1 MRRLFTRRAAPD
13 LTRDGPELPL
23 HEGDLLGPDAD
34 EGPALR
40 PYASEFPALPS
51 PASRGG
57 EAASLSDGAFQ
68 RALEQEQL
76 GRRLDA
82 IMTLRQLLTDDPVH
96 IEGRIRLAHL
106 LETTGEP
113 DAALSLLSEGLS
125 RSPGNR
131 QLREERGAHLCRH
144 GRHAEAEADLL
155 AAIDAHT
162 PSATAAL
169 YLGLSLLRRGRHA
182 EAVPYLEQA
191 AVIDPTDGLVALHLG
206 EARFQAGD
214 FDGALTALTTATRLA
229 PADPPPFALAGRLL
243 DRLGRADEAMEMH
256 RQARLAGRA

>member
-13 LTRDGPELPL
+13 LSREGPDLPV
-23 HEGDLLGPDAD
+23 HEGDLWGPDAD

-40 PYASEFPALPS
+40 PFASEFPALP
-51 PASRGG
+51 PTASMVG
-57 EAASLSDGAFQ
+57 EAATLTDSAFQ
-68 RALEQEQL
+68 RAHEQEQL

-82 IMTLRQLLTDDPVH
+82 IMTLRQLLTDDPAHVA
-96 IEGRIRLAHL
+96 GRIRLAHL
-106 LETTGEP
+106 LETTGDP
-113 DAALSLLSEGLS
+113 DAALQLLSDGLS
-125 RSPGNR
+125 RSPDNR
-131 QLREERGAHLCRH
+131 QLRGERGAHLCRH

-155 AAIDAHT
+155 AAIDGQA
-162 PSATAAL
+162 PSAEATL

-191 AVIDPTDGLVALHLG
+191 AGINPTDGLVALHLG

-214 FDGALTALTTATRLA
+214 YDGALAALTTAAQLT
-229 PADPPPFALAGRLL
+229 PADPRPFALAGRLL
-243 DRLGRADEAMEMH
+243 DRLGRTEEAMEMH

>member
-13 LTRDGPELPL
+13 LSREGPDLPV
-23 HEGDLLGPDAD
+23 HEGDLWGPDAD

-40 PYASEFPALPS
+40 PFASEFPALP
-51 PASRGG
+51 PTASMVG
-57 EAASLSDGAFQ
+57 EAATLTDSAFQ
-68 RALEQEQL
+68 RAHEQEQL

-82 IMTLRQLLTDDPVH
+82 IMTLRQLLTDDPAHVA
-96 IEGRIRLAHL
+96 GRIRLAHL
-106 LETTGEP
+106 LETTGDP
-113 DAALSLLSEGLS
+113 DAALQLLSDGLS
-125 RSPGNR
+125 RSPDNR
-131 QLREERGAHLCRH
+131 QLRGERGAHLCRH

-155 AAIDAHT
+155 AAIDGQA
-162 PSATAAL
+162 PSAEATL

-191 AVIDPTDGLVALHLG
+191 AGINPTDGLVALHLG

-214 FDGALTALTTATRLA
+214 YDGALAALTTAAQLT
-229 PADPPPFALAGRLL
+229 PADPRPFALAGRLL
-243 DRLGRADEAMEMH
+243 DRLGRAEEAMEMH